1 MKKRYPLLA
10 LALLPLVTLLG
21 ISIYYIVRGPA
32 LGRFSIS
39 WTIFLTSMILCILIA
54 SFVLIKELLIPVK
67 EIREYLKGGARYQ
80 GYSLLRIFED
90 LTEEI
95 ERLRMEDLE
104 RKEEFKEFS
113 YLRGLSESIIYN
125 FPNYLIIMDPQKNIL
140 FINRNVIDWLG
151 REVKDIVGHTF
162 EEVLPQ
168 EILREGSLRRLWEK
182 VSRGE
187 ATRTTLDINLYILGR
202 LDKVYNVYLSPIRI
216 EERTL
221 FLLMINDITLSRKRE
236 LQIYDFRSVSEFIRG
251 VSRTD
256 FERLL
261 FAIMTGITSGDG
273 AGFNRAFLLLAED
286 EREEFRGRLGLGP
299 RSREEAYTIW
309 GSIASQHKDM
319 TELLHDYD
327 RVEDKGSLLL
337 SDYAQR
343 IAVPYSRDRDIIMQT
358 AREKKSFVVSNARAD
373 NRIDREFL
381 EVYQAD
387 SFISVPIMV
396 RDKVFGIILA
406 DNIYTNEPIDMDR
419 VQLINIFAL
428 LCGLVIENSQA
439 FQELGQR
446 MEELKKAY
454 SDLKEAH
461 DDLSE
466 KERFAAMG
474 KMAAVISHEIRN
486 PLVTIGGFARLI
498 KKKCS
503 GFGLVEQNVDI
514 IVEEVERLESILANV
529 MDYTKPLSP
538 VLRNENVNEI
548 LHDTIRTF
556 RGVVKAKKIKL
567 KEKFGRKIPEAP
579 LDRRQIKQVFINIL
593 KNAVE
598 SVGEK
603 GTVTISTYE
612 GDDYLFVEFRDD
624 GVGIDN
630 YTRENMFNP
639 FFTTKSGGVG
649 LGLSICRRI
658 VDSHKGKI
666 EVVSEPSQG
675 STFKIMLPIDQ
686 KGGSGDVQD
695 PDS

>member
-1 MKKRYPLLA
+1 MKKGYLLLA
-10 LALLPLVTLLG
+10 AALLAVITLFG
-21 ISIYYIVRGPA
+21 ISMYFVMRSPVA
-32 LGRFSIS
+32 GRFSI
-39 WTIFLTSMILCILIA
+39 WWMIFLAGMILWVLA
-54 SFVLIKELLIPVK
+54 VTLVLIKELLIPVR
-67 EIREYLKGGARYQ
+67 EIREHLKGRARYQ

-90 LTEEI
+90 LIEEI
-95 ERLRMEDLE
+95 ESYQREDLE
-104 RKEEFKEFS
+104 RKEEFKEFT

-125 FPNYLIIMDPQKNIL
+125 FPNYLIIMDPEKNIL

-168 EILREGSLRRLWEK
+168 EILGEGSLRRLWEK
-182 VSRGE
+182 MRRGE
-187 ATRTTLDINLYILGR
+187 ATRTTVDINLYILGR
-202 LDKVYNVYLSPIRI
+202 LDKVYNIYLSPIRI
-216 EERTL
+216 EEKTL

-286 EREEFRGRLGLGP
+286 EREEFRGKLGLGP

-309 GSIASQHKDM
+309 GSITSQHKDM
-319 TELLHDYD
+319 TELLYEYD
-327 RVEDKGSLLL
+327 QVEDKGNLLL

-343 IAVPYSRDRDIIMQT
+343 IAVPYSRDRDIVMQT

-373 NRIDREFL
+373 DRIDREFI

-396 RDKVFGIILA
+396 KDRVFGIILA
-406 DNIYTNEPIDMDR
+406 DNIYTNEPIDIDR

-454 SDLKEAH
+454 SDLKDAH

-474 KMAAVISHEIRN
+474 KMSAVISHEIRN
-486 PLVTIGGFARLI
+486 PLATIGGFARLI
-498 KKKCS
+498 RKKCS
-503 GFGLVEQNVDI
+503 GFGPVEQNAEIV
-514 IVEEVERLESILANV
+514 VEEVERLESILANV

-538 VLRNENVNEI
+538 VLQNENVNEI
-548 LHDTIRTF
+548 LHETVRTF
-556 RGVVKAKKIKL
+556 RGAVKAKKIKL
-567 KEKFGRKIPEAP
+567 KEDFGRKIPEVP

-603 GTVTISTYE
+603 GTVTISTY
-612 GDDYLFVEFRDD
+612 GLGDYLFVEFRDD

-630 YTRENMFNP
+630 YTSKNIFNP
-639 FFTTKSGGVG
+639 FFTTKEGGVG
-649 LGLSICRRI
+649 LGLSICKRI

-666 EVVSEPSQG
+666 EVESEPSQG

>member
-1 MKKRYPLLA
+1 MKKRYLLLI
-10 LALLPLVTLLG
+10 LALLPVVTLLG
-21 ISIYYIVRGPA
+21 ISMYYIVRGPA

-39 WTIFLTSMILCILIA
+39 WTIFLAGIITCILIA
-54 SFVLIKELLIPVK
+54 SFVLIKELLIPVR
-67 EIREYLKGGARYQ
+67 EIREYLKGKTRYQ
-80 GYSLLRIFED
+80 SYSVLRIFED

-95 ERLRMEDLE
+95 ERLRREDLE
-104 RKEEFKEFS
+104 RKEEFKEFT

-125 FPNYLIIMDPQKNIL
+125 FPNYLIIMDSEKNIL

-168 EILREGSLRRLWEK
+168 EILGEGSLRSLWEK
-182 VSRGE
+182 VSRGG
-187 ATRTTLDINLYILGR
+187 ATRTTVDISLYILGR
-202 LDKVYNVYLSPIRI
+202 LDKVYNIYLSPIRI

-286 EREEFRGRLGLGP
+286 ERGEFRGRFGLGP

-309 GSIASQHKDM
+309 GDIASQHKDM
-319 TELLHDYD
+319 TELLHNYD
-327 RVEDKGSLLL
+327 RVEDKESLLL

-343 IAVPYSRDRDIIMQT
+343 IAVPYSRDQDIVMQT
-358 AREKKSFVVSNARAD
+358 VREKKCFVVNDARTD
-373 NRIDREFL
+373 DRVAQEFND
-381 EVYQAD
+381 VYQAN
-387 SFISVPIMV
+387 SFISVPIVV
-396 RDKVFGIILA
+396 RDKVYGIILA

-419 VQLINIFAL
+419 VQLINIFGL

-466 KERFAAMG
+466 KEKFAAMG
-474 KMAAVISHEIRN
+474 RMAAVVSHEIRN

-498 KKKCS
+498 KRKCS
-503 GFGLVEQNVDI
+503 GLGPVEQNAEI
-514 IVEEVERLESILANV
+514 IIEEVERLESILANI

-538 VLRNENVNEI
+538 VLRNENLNEI
-548 LHDTIRTF
+548 LHETVRMF
-556 RGVVKAKKIKL
+556 RRAVKVKKIKL
-567 KEKFGRKIPEAP
+567 KEEFGRKIPEVA

-593 KNAVE
+593 KNAIE
-598 SVGEK
+598 SVEEE
-603 GTVTISTYE
+603 GTVTISTYCR
-612 GDDYLFVEFRDD
+612 DDHLFVEFRDD
-624 GVGIDN
+624 GVGIDQ
-630 YTRENMFNP
+630 YTKENMFNP
-639 FFTTKSGGVG
+639 FFTTKEGGVG
-649 LGLSICRRI
+649 LGLSICKRI
-658 VDSHKGKI
+658 IDSHKGEI
-666 EVVSEPSQG
+666 EVVSGPSQG
-675 STFKIMLPIDQ
+675 STFKIKLPIDQ

-695 PDS
+695 SDS